1 MADNSA
7 ARALVLD
14 TQHRS
19 RQQFGFGPDR
29 GPWPPEI
36 AASRWMGAYID
47 PDDPNADILIL
58 VLDELDSALG
68 LAVPDDADLSMMF
81 FGSMPGGALDA
92 WCELVPGTNQVAV
105 FLPEGLLIGATQ
117 LARLVISLLPL
128 YTDGGTLVHPPNAIE
143 LVLARVAD
151 PGAQFHLFDYLR
163 SDLVYGDARSSLP
176 YRVNLPHEDEYDYF
190 LSGVELF
197 VLAHEI
203 AHVKLGHFVSGNA
216 ISIADEL
223 DADRY
228 AFRVVSTMMQP
239 WTDAPRAYA
248 QQAVSLF
255 HQANVLWEHALG
267 QILGDVFLNR
277 PRDKHPSPAERLAVF
292 RKEEL
297 LSPNAQWTSG
307 TPVVFTALQVI
318 FDQLATLV
326 LPEVTAAVARAG
338 GVNARRLPPSLGAI
352 ARYTR
357 IDQQRNFAETLAEL
371 LTSADRDRRLI
382 GLWYVSSFHVAGTDW
397 LIDGLI
403 DDDDPE
409 WQARCAAAIAAINP
423 VDPEGCLAQVRK
435 LATIGE
441 PSEAGDEIRFGLAI
455 GLVQRADAALGP
467 ARVASNP
474 ADPAFY
480 AYPEPAFRPRR
491 WRLPFR
497 RQRGQSMS

>member
-1 MADNSA
+1 
-7 ARALVLD
+7 
-14 TQHRS
+14 
-19 RQQFGFGPDR
+19 
-29 GPWPPEI
+29 
-36 AASRWMGAYID
+36 
-47 PDDPNADILIL
+47 
-58 VLDELDSALG
+58 
-68 LAVPDDADLSMMF
+68 
-81 FGSMPGGALDA
+81 
-92 WCELVPGTNQVAV
+92 
-105 FLPEGLLIGATQ
+105 
-117 LARLVISLLPL
+117 
-128 YTDGGTLVHPPNAIE
+128 
-143 LVLARVAD
+143 
-151 PGAQFHLFDYLR
+151 
-163 SDLVYGDARSSLP
+163 
-176 YRVNLPHEDEYDYF
+176 
-190 LSGVELF
+190 
-197 VLAHEI
+197 
-203 AHVKLGHFVSGNA
+203 VKLGHFVSGNA

-239 WTDAPRAYA
+239 WAAAPRAYA

-277 PRDKHPSPAERLAVF
+277 PRDEHPSPAERLAVF
-292 RKEEL
+292 REEEL

-326 LPEVTAAVARAG
+326 LPEVAAAVARAG

-352 ARYTR
+352 ARFTR

-409 WQARCAAAIAAINP
+409 WQARCAAAIAAIDP
-423 VDPEGCLAQVRK
+423 VDPEGCLAQVRE
-435 LATIGE
+435 LVTTGE
-441 PSEAGDEIRFGLAI
+441 ISEAADEIRFGLAI

-480 AYPEPAFRPRR
+480 AFPEPTVRPRR

-497 RQRGQSMS
+497 RQRGRSVS